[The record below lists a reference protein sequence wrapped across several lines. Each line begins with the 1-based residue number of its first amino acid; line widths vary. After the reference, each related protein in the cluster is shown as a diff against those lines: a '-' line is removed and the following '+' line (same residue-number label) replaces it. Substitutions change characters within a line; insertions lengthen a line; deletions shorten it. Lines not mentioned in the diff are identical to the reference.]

1 MFSLSHTVTHTVCVC
16 SRLMHEHTH
25 TLSLSLSC
33 FLSRT
38 HVHTHRHVCSSPLT
52 PLTHRSVTAIN
63 FIQRDTPKETD
74 NQYTHTRAIL
84 SHTHTLSFPL
94 CHTRTHTDLLPCP
107 TPDGET
113 HLKRLKVNT
122 MPVWVNVMFLFG
134 LMIFFR
140 TLGYYA
146 LVKRA
151 NKLVIENTFLRVYI
165 CIYKHVSVCVCVR
178 VCVCERE
185 SVYMYWHILGY
196 FALVERA
203 IKPLTFVYLHMYIY
217 IQIYIWVRVC
227 VCACVCVFACVCV
240 HILAHPW

>member
-1 MFSLSHTVTHTVCVC
+1 VYVQDSCTNTHTRSLFLYLAFSLAHTC
-16 SRLMHEHTH
+16 
-25 TLSLSLSC
+25 TLIGTYALPL
-33 FLSRT
+33 
-38 HVHTHRHVCSSPLT
+38 SPLSHIDLLPRST
-52 PLTHRSVTAIN
+52 SYRETRLKRLTTN
-63 FIQRDTPKETD
+63 L
-74 NQYTHTRAIL
+74 HTRAIL

-227 VCACVCVFACVCV
+227 VCACVCVCLRVCVCAYSCTSFV
-240 HILAHPW
+240 ITHCVQ